1 MRILSIYILRQL
13 VAPFVFALTALT
25 ALMLLDQVAK
35 IFRLLVGK
43 GLEWQVIAE
52 VFVLTIPF
60 MLAVV
65 VPMAVLVAVLYTF
78 TRLASDNEI
87 TAMKASGISLFRI
100 GLPVVVASVLVALGL
115 FWFTDN
121 VLPESNHQLQS
132 LRTSINRK
140 SPTFALQPR
149 TVNEII
155 GDRLF
160 LEAQRVDPET
170 NHLGDVTIWDG
181 TRTGLT
187 RTIIADSGT
196 MGLNES
202 QTDLYLTLYDGEIR
216 ETERDAPDE
225 FRHIWFET
233 QYLRIPDIGNELD
246 RSGSSTR
253 GDRELPID
261 SMRVKTADNRARAA
275 EVKQT
280 SMALALSYTDQ
291 LLGGLSTEVGPV
303 EETAAV
309 ADSLSRAE
317 RLDALEPPRERVPPQ
332 DERFR
337 RPERPGGD
345 TSATGAGDDTT
356 AEGPSGDSIPRISDR
371 SGEALADS
379 AAADSA
385 SVPTIDSL
393 IRAASRFDTAA
404 AFLTGWRTGQR
415 LTDPAA
421 LVTSFRSH
429 AARRD
434 RHVKAALRFEVEI
447 WKKYSIPAACVIFVL
462 IGVPL
467 AVRYH
472 DGGIS
477 MVVGVS
483 FLVFTAYYVAL
494 IGGESVADQELL
506 SPFWA
511 MWAPN
516 VLFLLVG
523 VAAFFH
529 SRRAGG

>member
-1 MRILSIYILRQL
+1 MRILSLYILRQL
-13 VAPFVFALTALT
+13 VAPFAFALTALT
-25 ALMLLDQVAK
+25 ALMLLDQIAK

-100 GLPVVVASVLVALGL
+100 GLPVVGASVLVALGL

-121 VLPESNHQLQS
+121 VLPESNHELQS
-132 LRTSINRK
+132 LRASINRK

-149 TVNEII
+149 TVSEVI

-181 TRTGLT
+181 TRPNLT
-187 RTIIADSGT
+187 RTIMADSGT
-196 MGLNES
+196 MALNES
-202 QTDLYLTLYDGEIR
+202 QTDLYLTLYDGEVR
-216 ETERDAPDE
+216 ETEVGAPDE

-246 RSGSSTR
+246 RSASSTR

-275 EVKQT
+275 EVKRT
-280 SMALALSYTDQ
+280 SAALALSYTDR
-291 LLGGLSTEVGPV
+291 LLGGLSTEVGPM
-303 EETAAV
+303 EETA
-309 ADSLSRAE
+309 
-317 RLDALEPPRERVPPQ
+317 
-332 DERFR
+332 
-337 RPERPGGD
+337 
-345 TSATGAGDDTT
+345 
-356 AEGPSGDSIPRISDR
+356 
-371 SGEALADS
+371 

-385 SVPTIDSL
+385 ARAERRDEFESRADAARRRAAVDTADATDAAGGTDTADAKDTATTDGAEGAAAPSVDSL
-393 IRAASRFDTAA
+393 VRAASRFDTAA
-404 AFLTGWRTGQR
+404 AFTTGWRAGQR

-421 LVTSFRSH
+421 LVSTFRSH

-434 RHVKAALRFEVEI
+434 RNAKAALRFEVEI